1 MQTPAV
7 QASRSDVSLGEK
19 HLILLQKNSNAS
31 WWNCNVTFAECTGHS
46 VYTRKFMEAM
56 VSSSFVNPKWV
67 MSFWIIFVAASSFSF
82 QLSISFNRGGN
93 ASLATTSLSFRDC
106 ISDVH
111 FSSSSLSSA
120 VRFSSSPALYREITP
135 YTPGNSP
142 KIVERKEGASIWRH
156 LQQQQEERHKEDS
169 KSFHSPASSSS
180 SSVVWPLLESRRLF
194 PGFRSAAREVK

>member
-7 QASRSDVSLGEK
+7 QAFRSDVSLGEK
-19 HLILLQKNSNAS
+19 HLILLQKNSKAS
-31 WWNCNVTFAECTGHS
+31 WWNCNVTFAECTGLS
-46 VYTRKFMEAM
+46 VYTRKFME

-120 VRFSSSPALYREITP
+120 VKFSSSPALDREINP
-135 YTPGNSP
+135 YTLGKSP
-142 KIVERKEGASIWRH
+142 KIVGASIWRH
-156 LQQQQEERHKEDS
+156 LQQQ
-169 KSFHSPASSSS
+169 
-180 SSVVWPLLESRRLF
+180 
-194 PGFRSAAREVK
+194 

>member
-1 MQTPAV
+1 
-7 QASRSDVSLGEK
+7 
-19 HLILLQKNSNAS
+19 
-31 WWNCNVTFAECTGHS
+31 
-46 VYTRKFMEAM
+46 
-56 VSSSFVNPKWV
+56 

-120 VRFSSSPALYREITP
+120 VRFSSSPALNREITP
-135 YTPGNSP
+135 YTPGKSP

-169 KSFHSPASSSS
+169 KFFHSPASSS